1 MTVVLGFICAGIA
14 VVCFGS
20 NFVPVK
26 KFETGD
32 GMFFQWIMC
41 TAIWL
46 SGFAVHIYQGFP
58 EFQPLAMLGGFLWCT
73 GNVMVVPI
81 VKMIGLSLGILLWGT
96 ANLIMGWSSGTFGL
110 FGLEKETV
118 PMPVLNYVG
127 VSLAV
132 LSIGSFVLV
141 KSDAST
147 KRKSTLEEEEAFIV
161 NTRITQ
167 VEEPEKQNWIDKLSP
182 STKRIVGISLSII
195 SGIFYGVNFDPP
207 TYLMDHGG
215 SKDGLD
221 YVFSHFCGIY
231 ITSTLFFVIYCIAKK
246 NKPEVYPSCILPGL
260 LCGLLWS
267 IADIC
272 WFVANAN
279 LAMVVAFPIIS
290 TGPGMVASLWGIF
303 AFKEIQGR
311 RNYLI
316 LAGSFGLTISASVL
330 ITLSKVLK

>member
-1 MTVVLGFICAGIA
+1 MSDALGFICAGVA

-32 GMFFQWIMC
+32 GMFFQWVMC
-41 TAIWL
+41 TAIWIA
-46 SGFAVHIYQGFP
+46 GFAVNIYQGFP

-96 ANLIMGWSSGTFGL
+96 ANLVMGWSSGTFGL
-110 FGLEKETV
+110 FGLKKETV
-118 PMPVLNYVG
+118 PLPALNYVG
-127 VSLAV
+127 VSLAI
-132 LSIGSFVLV
+132 LSIASYIFV
-141 KSDAST
+141 KSEGSQ
-147 KRKSTLEEEEAFIV
+147 KKEEEDEYTNLI
-161 NTRITQ
+161 NGKITP
-167 VEEPEKQNWIDKLSP
+167 VEDENKNWIENLNP
-182 STKRIVGISLSII
+182 ATKRIVGITLSIV

-207 TYLMDHGG
+207 TYIMDHGG
-215 SKDGLD
+215 SQNGLD

-231 ITSTLFFVIYCIAKK
+231 ITSTLYFVIYCIAKK
-246 NKPEVYPSCILPGL
+246 NKPEIYPECVLPSL
-260 LCGLLWS
+260 LSGLLWS

-272 WFVANAN
+272 WFIANAN
-279 LAMVVAFPIIS
+279 LNMVVAFPIIS

-303 AFKEIQGR
+303 AFREIVGR

-316 LAGSFGLTISASVL
+316 LVGAFSLTIAASVL